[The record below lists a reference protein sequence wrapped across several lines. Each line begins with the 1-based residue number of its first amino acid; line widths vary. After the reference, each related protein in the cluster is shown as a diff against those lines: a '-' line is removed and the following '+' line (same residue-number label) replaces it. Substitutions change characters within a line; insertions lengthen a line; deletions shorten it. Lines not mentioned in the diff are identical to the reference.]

1 MSGKAV
7 LERFIEKNPLAVMTR
22 CIVGILMGD
31 ELDGVFERNRTRQY
45 DETIRFSTVASSMAE
60 IALGTVPNRNQA
72 FLKYQEELQAS
83 RVAYYG
89 KLNRTEPGISEAVV
103 RYSARKA
110 GELLRSLDFEPWLV
124 LKGYRCFSI
133 DGNHLGGT
141 QKRLKETRGLRAAT
155 LPGTIVARF
164 DHQTGLFDRAW
175 LLEDGHAQEASVL
188 DRVLAE
194 IANNDLL
201 IADRHFCIQHFLI
214 NIDRRCSCFVVRQT
228 RSLKG
233 VSLGKRRR
241 AGKIDAGNVFEQ
253 SLVIQDRR
261 RPSALDGS
269 PKDAGT
275 CQPGDTL
282 VVRRITVE
290 LFKPTRDGS
299 SEIHLLSN
307 VPEAD
312 ASACELADLYRQ
324 RWEIENAFHV
334 LTMTLNCEM
343 NSNCYPRCA
352 LFQFCMAMF
361 AFNCRQVLLAALYA
375 EHARE
380 DVDRMSQY
388 QVSLDTVS
396 PMEGMLTAIDENE
409 WTALTPQSVP
419 DTASFLRRVS
429 RHVNVR
435 HYRASIRGPKR
446 PPPKRRKCKNGTHV
460 STQKLLNARK
470 PTC

>member
-7 LERFIEKNPLAVMTR
+7 LERFIQKNPLAVMTR
-22 CIVGILMGD
+22 CIVDVLLGD
-31 ELDGVFERNRTRQY
+31 ELDEVFEQHRTRQY

-72 FLKYQEELQAS
+72 FLKYQEKLQAS
-83 RVAYYG
+83 RVACYG
-89 KLNRTEPGISEAVV
+89 KVNRTEPNVSEAVV

-164 DHQTGLFDRAW
+164 DHQTGLFDRSW
-175 LLEDGHAQEASVL
+175 LLEDGHAQEASVM
-188 DRVLAE
+188 DRVL
-194 IANNDLL
+194 NDVTDNDLL
-201 IADRHFCIQHFLI
+201 IADRHFCIQHYLI
-214 NIDRRCSCFVVRQT
+214 NIDRRHGCFLIRQT

-233 VSLGKRRR
+233 TSPGKRQQV
-241 AGKIDAGNVFEQ
+241 GKTDAGNVFEQ

-269 PKDAGT
+269 TKDAGT

-290 LFKPTRDGS
+290 LSEPTRDGS

-307 VPEAD
+307 VPETD
-312 ASACELADLYRQ
+312 ASACELARLYRQ

-334 LTMTLNCEM
+334 LTMTLNCETE
-343 NSNCYPRCA
+343 SNCYPRCA
-352 LFQFCMAMF
+352 LFQFCMAML
-361 AFNCRQVLLAALYA
+361 AFNCRQVLLATLYA
-375 EHARE
+375 EHAQE
-380 DVDRMSQY
+380 DVERMSQY
-388 QVSLDTVS
+388 QVALDTVS
-396 PMEGMLTAIDENE
+396 PMEGMLTAINDNE
-409 WTALTPQSVP
+409 WTALTPQSV
-419 DTASFLRRVS
+419 TGKASFLRRVS

-435 HYRASIRGPKR
+435 HYRATVRGTKR
-446 PPPKRRKCKNGTHV
+446 PPPKRRKCQNGTHV

>member
-1 MSGKAV
+1 MSGKAM
-7 LERFIEKNPLAVMTR
+7 LERFVQKNPLAVMTR
-22 CIVGILMGD
+22 CIVEVLMGD
-31 ELDGVFERNRTRQY
+31 ELDGVFEQHRTRQY

-89 KLNRTEPGISEAVV
+89 KVNRTEPDVSEAVV

-110 GELLRSLDFEPWLV
+110 GELLQSLDFEPWLV
-124 LKGYRCFSI
+124 LTGYRCFSI

-164 DHQTGLFDRAW
+164 DHQTGLFDRSW
-175 LLEDGHAQEASVL
+175 LLEDGHAQEASVI
-188 DRVLAE
+188 DRVLDDVTD
-194 IANNDLL
+194 NDLL

-214 NIDRRCSCFVVRQT
+214 NMDRRRGCFLIRQT

-233 VSLGKRRR
+233 TSPGKRQR

-261 RPSALDGS
+261 RPSALDS
-269 PKDAGT
+269 STKDVDA

-290 LFKPTRDGS
+290 LSEPTRDGS

-307 VPEAD
+307 VPETD
-312 ASACELADLYRQ
+312 ASACELARLYHQ

-334 LTMTLNCEM
+334 LTMTLNCETE
-343 NSNCYPRCA
+343 SNCYPRCA
-352 LFQFCMAMF
+352 LFQFCMAML
-361 AFNCRQVLLAALYA
+361 AFNCRQVLLAALHA
-375 EHARE
+375 EHAQE

-388 QVSLDTVS
+388 QVALDTVS
-396 PMEGMLTAIDENE
+396 PMEGMLTAINDNE
-409 WTALTPQSVP
+409 WTALTPQSLP
-419 DTASFLRRVS
+419 DIASFLCRVS

-435 HYRASIRGPKR
+435 QYRASARGPKR